1 MAGVAALVQ
10 TGPAGWATART
21 LGLAA
26 AAVTLLAGFA
36 VRQARAAVPLLPPRI
51 LATRAVSGTN
61 LAQLLVIAAA
71 FGFQVLITLYMQQV
85 LGYRPALA
93 GLGLL
98 PTAVVIGL
106 VSLGASARLA
116 GRFGPRRVLLAGL
129 ALVALALGLLTQL
142 PARGSYTAHLYPVHL
157 LPALLI
163 FGLGGGL
170 TLPAL
175 AMLGMSAATPADA
188 GLVSGLFNT
197 TQQVGAALGVAVL
210 TTLASTRAAEA
221 RAAGLASA
229 PALTSGYHLAFGIG
243 AGLALAAAAVSAIL
257 LRPGRANERSAK
269 RERPALTDARR

>member
-1 MAGVAALVQ
+1 MTAVAALVQ
-10 TGPAGWATART
+10 TGTAGWAAART

-26 AAVTLLAGFA
+26 ASVVLLAGFA
-36 VRQARAAVPLLPPRI
+36 VRQARAAAPLLPPRI
-51 LATRAVSGTN
+51 LASRIVAGTN

-85 LGYRPALA
+85 LGYHPALA

-116 GRFGPRRVLLAGL
+116 GRFGPRTVLLAGL
-129 ALVALALGLLTQL
+129 ALIALALALLTQL
-142 PARGSYTAHLYPVHL
+142 PARGSYPAHL

-175 AMLGMSAATPADA
+175 AMLGMSAATPNDA

-197 TQQVGAALGVAVL
+197 TQQAGAALGVAVL
-210 TTLASTRAAEA
+210 GTLASTRAAAAE
-221 RAAGLASA
+221 AAGLASG
-229 PALTSGYHLAFGIG
+229 PALTAGYRLAFGVG
-243 AGLALAAAAVSAIL
+243 VGLVLAAAAVSGIL
-257 LRPGRANERSAK
+257 LRPSRGNWRSA
-269 RERPALTDARR
+269 ERVLSESRG

>member
-1 MAGVAALVQ
+1 VRRDLDDHHIAS
-10 TGPAGWATART
+10 RT
-21 LGLAA
+21 
-26 AAVTLLAGFA
+26 
-36 VRQARAAVPLLPPRI
+36 
-51 LATRAVSGTN
+51 VSGTN

-71 FGFQVLITLYMQQV
+71 FGFQVLITLYLQQV

-116 GRFGPRRVLLAGL
+116 VRFGPRRVLLAGL
-129 ALVALALGLLTQL
+129 ALVALALALLTQL
-142 PARGSYTAHLYPVHL
+142 PASGSYPAHL

-175 AMLGMSAATPADA
+175 AMLGMSAATPDDA

-197 TQQVGAALGVAVL
+197 TQQIGAALGVAVL
-210 TTLASTRAAEA
+210 TTLASSHAAAA
-221 RAAGLASA
+221 RAAGLASG
-229 PALTSGYHLAFGIG
+229 PALTSGYHLAFGVG
-243 AGLALAAAAVSAIL
+243 VGLVLAAAAVTGIL
-257 LRPGRANERSAK
+257 LRPGRGSWRSARK
-269 RERPALTDARR
+269 ERPALSGARR